1 MILRIFTK
9 LSLSALL
16 LCGMSPVYA
25 QTDIT
30 ANGGVVTVQYSNS
43 NVAENYQNLTDNNN
57 NTKYYVPQTAY
68 WLGYQSTYT
77 AIVTQYTLTSA
88 NDASGRD
95 PKSWTL
101 TASNDGNNW
110 TTINTQTNQTFANRF
125 QTNTYTFSNSTG
137 YLYYRLNV
145 TATNGD
151 GDSQLAEWH
160 LAGSASG
167 PAAPSGLTAS
177 VFSTSIYLNWSD
189 NSTNETGFKVQ
200 YSIDGVN
207 FSTLATIGA
216 NQHSF
221 ADSSITAST
230 AYQYRVSAVN
240 VAGTSAPA
248 TLFLSTAAAPA
259 FTDITDFTNGVITD
273 KYNTTGV
280 EGIAKVTDNSIYSK
294 YLTTNNTTWL
304 TFKLPAGGIAK
315 QYAITSANDAA
326 ERDPKEWTLQASH
339 DSITWTTIHKGK
351 GQVFPARYQRRLYQI
366 ANSNSYVYY
375 RLNITAN
382 NGDPYT
388 QLAEWQIY
396 GTGTGTVNTAAPAA
410 PSGLTT
416 QAVSGNQI
424 ILDWADNA
432 SNEVSYRVERST
444 DSITWSTSFTLDANT
459 THFYSLELS
468 PLTTYYYRVR
478 AANVNGNSAWVYAKK
493 ATLTSV
499 PPATWQEH
507 WFEHN
512 QLLSLVYSNTSVNIY
527 YDSATPT
534 SITWM
539 NADFTTVWNY
549 VKQTY
554 GTFSD
559 PKVNMVFHSNGYS
572 GGHPATVFDASHDY
586 RNVADLG
593 GEWSTRSSWNVGAS
607 IHEIGHIVEGGS
619 KGVKNSP
626 AFPLW
631 GDSKWNEIF
640 IYDVTKRLGWT
651 ADAQQTYNDVI
662 DGQDNY
668 PRPGTHW
675 FKNWFYPIYTHADSS
690 AALNRFFV
698 LLSQYF
704 PQHNGEYSRDLN
716 MGEFIHFWSG
726 AAQYNLKAQADTA
739 FGWNST
745 YEQQF
750 RQAQIDFPFTY
761 PETLSSPMAVVIPT
775 HLPSCLRIWPN
786 PAANTVYLT
795 LPENKQ
801 YTIDVYSIAGVK
813 TLSQRVKGNSSTL
826 NVSILPDGLYIVT
839 VTDDKKV
846 ISKEKI
852 VVSNKHN

>member
-30 ANGGVVTVQYSNS
+30 ANGGVVTAQYSNG
-43 NVAENYQNLTDNNN
+43 NVAENYQNLTDNNV
-57 NTKYYVPQTAY
+57 NTKYYIDQTAY

-77 AIVTQYTLTSA
+77 AIVTQYTITSA

-101 TASNDGNNW
+101 TASNDGNTW
-110 TTINTQTNQTFANRF
+110 TTIDTQTNQTFANRF

-145 TATNGD
+145 TANNGA

-167 PAAPSGLTAS
+167 PAAPTGLTVTLSTYNAS
-177 VFSTSIYLNWSD
+177 LNWSD
-189 NSTNETGFKVQ
+189 NSTNETGFQVQ
-200 YSIDGVN
+200 TSIDGIN
-207 FSTLATIGA
+207 FSTIYTTSA
-216 NQHSF
+216 NQHTYG
-221 ADSSITAST
+221 DSGISAST
-230 AYQYRVSAVN
+230 AYEYRVIAVN
-240 VAGTSAPA
+240 AGGISAPA
-248 TLFLSTAAAPA
+248 IAFASTPAAPSL
-259 FTDITDFTNGVITD
+259 TDITDFTNGVITD
-273 KYNTTGV
+273 QYSTTGV
-280 EGIAKVTDNSIYSK
+280 EGIAKVTDNSVYTK
-294 YLTTNNTTWL
+294 YLTTHNATWL
-304 TFKLPAGGIAK
+304 NFKLPAGGIAK
-315 QYAITSANDAA
+315 QYAITSANDATD
-326 ERDPKEWTLQASH
+326 RDPKNWTFQGSN
-339 DSITWTTIHKGK
+339 DSINWITLHTVK
-351 GQVFPARYQRRLYQI
+351 GQVFPSRYKRRLYLI
-366 ANSNSYVYY
+366 SNTYSYIHY
-375 RLNITAN
+375 RLKITAN
-382 NGDPYT
+382 NGGAYT
-388 QLAEWQIY
+388 QLAELQIY
-396 GTGTGTVNTAAPAA
+396 GTGTGTVDTSIPAV

-416 QAVSGNQI
+416 LAVSGNQI

-432 SNEVSYRVERST
+432 SNETRYTLERST
-444 DSITWSTSFTLDANT
+444 DSTNWGTSFTLDPNT

-468 PLTTYYYRVR
+468 PLTTYYYRLKAVN
-478 AANVNGNSAWVYAKK
+478 ANGSSAWVYAKNT
-493 ATLTSV
+493 TLTNV
-499 PPATWQEH
+499 PPATWKEH

-512 QLLSLVYSNTSVNIY
+512 QLLSLVYSNSSVNIY

-539 NADFTTVWNY
+539 NQDFTDVWNY
-549 VKQTY
+549 VKQNY

-572 GGHPATVFDASHDY
+572 GGHPATVFDSNHDY
-586 RNVADLG
+586 RNVGDLG

-619 KGVKNSP
+619 KGVKKSP
-626 AFPLW
+626 AFAIW
-631 GDSKWNEIF
+631 NDSKWNEIF

-662 DGQDNY
+662 NGQDNY
-668 PRPGTHW
+668 PRPGTRW

-704 PQHNGEYSRDLN
+704 PQHNGEYTRDLN

-750 RQAQIDFPFTY
+750 KQAQIDFPFTY
-761 PETLSSPMAVVIPT
+761 PDVLVSPIAVVKPT

-795 LPENKQ
+795 LPEDKQ
-801 YTIDVYSIAGVK
+801 YTIDVYSVSGIK
-813 TLSQRVKGNSSTL
+813 TLSQRVKGTSSTL
-826 NVSILPDGLYIVT
+826 NVSDLPDGLYIVT
-839 VTDDKKV
+839 VTDGKKV
-846 ISKEKI
+846 ISKEKV
-852 VVSNKHN
+852 VVSNKHH